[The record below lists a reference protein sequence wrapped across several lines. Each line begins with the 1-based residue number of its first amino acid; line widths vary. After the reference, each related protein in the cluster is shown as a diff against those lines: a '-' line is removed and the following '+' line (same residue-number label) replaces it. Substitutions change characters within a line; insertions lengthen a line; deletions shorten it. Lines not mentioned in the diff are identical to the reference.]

1 MVTYVTEFVSQG
13 VDLNGRQLPVAALP
27 ILATQTIAS
36 ATTSASCTN
45 ALQNNTQLIR
55 ITTDTTVSV
64 NIQVTGVT
72 GSGPTATTTNMRMAA
87 NQTEY
92 FSLPLNPITAYKVAV
107 IANS

>member
-13 VDLNGRQLPVAALP
+13 SDLNGRQLPVAALP

-36 ATTSASCTN
+36 STTSASSTN
-45 ALQNNTQLIR
+45 AFQSPTQLIR

-64 NIQVTGVT
+64 AIGPYTGTGVL
-72 GSGPTATTTNMRMAA
+72 TATTTNLRMAA

-92 FSLPLNPITAYKVAV
+92 FSVPGNSGYKVAV